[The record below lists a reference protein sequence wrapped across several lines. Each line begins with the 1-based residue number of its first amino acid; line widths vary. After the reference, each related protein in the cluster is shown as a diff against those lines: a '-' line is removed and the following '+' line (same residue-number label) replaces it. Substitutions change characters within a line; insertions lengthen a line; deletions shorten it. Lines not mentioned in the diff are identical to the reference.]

1 MDEYIG
7 DTPVRILS
15 IYRTHNERGDN
26 FLNERDSFILKF
38 LG

>member
-1 MDEYIG
+1 MDEYNG
-7 DTPVRILS
+7 DIPVRFLY
-15 IYRTHNERGDN
+15 IYRIDNERGDN